1 VVSVLGRVGVMSE
14 FRTESGLV
22 SWPSG
27 AENKQQGNAEH
38 IFAFI
43 PALKYYC

>member
-1 VVSVLGRVGVMSE
+1 MMSE
-14 FRTESGLV
+14 FKTASGLV

-27 AENKQQGNAEH
+27 AENERQGNTEH